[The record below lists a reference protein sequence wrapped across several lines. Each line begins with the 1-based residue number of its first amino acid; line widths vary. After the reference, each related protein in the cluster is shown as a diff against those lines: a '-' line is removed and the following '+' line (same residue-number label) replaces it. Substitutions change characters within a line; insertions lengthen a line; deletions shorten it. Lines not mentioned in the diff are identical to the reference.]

1 MTILQAIRN
10 QYILIDLAQ
19 MTLSIGTGLSDAF
32 LARVKSLRVDEPMQL
47 ASITLTLQALVSA
60 SVALGQPYQ
69 LKQQYAPRAVNLAN
83 SRAYSVFELAA

>member
-60 SVALGQPYQ
+60 SVALGQPY
-69 LKQQYAPRAVNLAN
+69 
-83 SRAYSVFELAA
+83 